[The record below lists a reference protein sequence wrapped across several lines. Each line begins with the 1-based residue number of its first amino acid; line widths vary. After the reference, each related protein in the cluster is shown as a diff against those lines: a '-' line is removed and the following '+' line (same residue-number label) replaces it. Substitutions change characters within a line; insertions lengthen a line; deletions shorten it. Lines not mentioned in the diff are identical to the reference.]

1 MPRMHPGWPVRV
13 RHGQEF
19 YRELA
24 QQARGLAERADPFT
38 RQRLLKL
45 AGSYDVKGGNFAR
58 SPRPMERPLPIPRT
72 TPPAS
77 IFSGPSEVG

>member
-1 MPRMHPGWPVRV
+1 MGH
-13 RHGQEF
+13 EF

-24 QQARGLAERADPFT
+24 QQARDLAERADPFT

-45 AGSYDVKGGNFAR
+45 AGSYDVKGGNLVRAPW
-58 SPRPMERPLPIPRT
+58 PRERPLPIPRT

-77 IFSGPSEVG
+77 IFSGPGEAG

>member
-1 MPRMHPGWPVRV
+1 MGH
-13 RHGQEF
+13 EF

-24 QQARGLAERADPFT
+24 QQARDLAERADPFT

-45 AGSYDVKGGNFAR
+45 AGSSDVKGVNLAR
-58 SPRPMERPLPIPRT
+58 APRPTERPLPIPRT

-77 IFSGPSEVG
+77 IFSGRGEAG

>member
-1 MPRMHPGWPVRV
+1 M
-13 RHGQEF
+13 GQEF

-24 QQARGLAERADPFT
+24 QQARDLAERADPFT

-45 AGSYDVKGGNFAR
+45 AGSYDVKGGNLAR
-58 SPRPMERPLPIPRT
+58 APRPTDRPLPIPRT

-77 IFSGPSEVG
+77 IFSGPGEAG

>member
-1 MPRMHPGWPVRV
+1 MGH
-13 RHGQEF
+13 EF

-24 QQARGLAERADPFT
+24 QQARDLAERADPFT

-45 AGSYDVKGGNFAR
+45 AGSYDVKGGNLSRA
-58 SPRPMERPLPIPRT
+58 PRPTERPLPIPRT

-77 IFSGPSEVG
+77 IFSGPGEAG

>member
-1 MPRMHPGWPVRV
+1 MDH
-13 RHGQEF
+13 EF

-24 QQARGLAERADPFT
+24 QQARDLAGRADPFT

-45 AGSYDVKGGNFAR
+45 AGSYDVKGGNLAK
-58 SPRPMERPLPIPRT
+58 SPRPMQRPLPIQRT

-77 IFSGPSEVG
+77 IFSGPGEAG